1 MTRLARIAFLLLV
14 PAALVAQQPEV
25 RVDAFWTT
33 QPTWHIGAGLT
44 WRLGNY
50 IRATAIG
57 GRALTEGDSY
67 RGELIGRA
75 TLDPF
80 RRRRVALS
88 IGGGLGIAHEA
99 YLIAI
104 AELEGPAW
112 KGISPAFQAGVGRG
126 YRAGVVLR
134 RAIRGRR

>member
-1 MTRLARIAFLLLV
+1 MSRRAGLAALLLV
-14 PAALVAQQPEV
+14 PAALAAQQPEV

-33 QPTWHIGAGLT
+33 HPTWHVGAGLT
-44 WRLGNY
+44 WRAGNY
-50 IRATAIG
+50 IRISAIG
-57 GRALTEGDSY
+57 GRALAEGDSY

-99 YLIAI
+99 YMIALV
-104 AELEGPAW
+104 ELEGPAW
-112 KGISPAFQAGVGRG
+112 KGISPAVQAGVGRG